1 MGSAAYTLALGT
13 REQRWLPRVDDS
25 FLPAVGRTDEPTV
38 AAGENASAR
47 GPVDAVLHPLGILP
61 VLTHGE
67 LEAKIEACSC
77 FWRARTPDESYESL
91 LRAAV
96 CFQLPGSVSWR
107 ELPCM
112 WLRVCFLSSCPG
124 FAQKESDDREGG
136 AGGLGRGSLPLAL
149 APLPGGGWNAGRAV
163 EDLGEFALTTRP
175 NVKTGNCR
183 WLFHVCE
190 VTTETREA
198 LFYGYKR

>member
-91 LRAAV
+91 LRAGV
-96 CFQLPGSVSWR
+96 CFQLPGEC
-107 ELPCM
+107 ELEGVTLHVAAC
-112 WLRVCFLSSCPG
+112 VFSFFLPRFCP
-124 FAQKESDDREGG
+124 EGV
-136 AGGLGRGSLPLAL
+136 R
-149 APLPGGGWNAGRAV
+149 
-163 EDLGEFALTTRP
+163 
-175 NVKTGNCR
+175 
-183 WLFHVCE
+183 
-190 VTTETREA
+190 
-198 LFYGYKR
+198 

>member
-47 GPVDAVLHPLGILP
+47 GPVDAVLHLLGILP

-67 LEAKIEACSC
+67 LEAKIEACIC

-136 AGGLGRGSLPLAL
+136 AGWGAGEGVSAFGAGAPSRGWVECRASCGGPRGVCFNHAAKCQDWQLPVAF
-149 APLPGGGWNAGRAV
+149 P
-163 EDLGEFALTTRP
+163 
-175 NVKTGNCR
+175 
-183 WLFHVCE
+183 HV
-190 VTTETREA
+190 RSD
-198 LFYGYKR
+198 YRNM